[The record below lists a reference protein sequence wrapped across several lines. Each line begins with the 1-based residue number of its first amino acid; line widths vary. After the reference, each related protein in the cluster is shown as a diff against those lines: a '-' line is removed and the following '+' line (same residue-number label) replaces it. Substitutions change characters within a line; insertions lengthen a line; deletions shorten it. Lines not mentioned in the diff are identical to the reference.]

1 MAFLE
6 EGGGPKYAYFWGAAE
21 QLHTIAYTRPL
32 FTTNRP
38 VRHSCTDRDFD
49 AFFRT
54 EVELSKAKRLY
65 QQLETRL
72 DQERAI
78 AQDRQGSL
86 HERILSLEAQLHKEK

>member
-1 MAFLE
+1 MAACL
-6 EGGGPKYAYFWGAAE
+6 AC
-21 QLHTIAYTRPL
+21 LHLTVTRV
-32 FTTNRP
+32 TTNDT
-38 VRHSCTDRDFD
+38 HTHTHNSHIQNTQHRDFD

-72 DQERAI
+72 DQERAV

-86 HERILSLEAQLHKEK
+86 HERILALEAQLHKEK